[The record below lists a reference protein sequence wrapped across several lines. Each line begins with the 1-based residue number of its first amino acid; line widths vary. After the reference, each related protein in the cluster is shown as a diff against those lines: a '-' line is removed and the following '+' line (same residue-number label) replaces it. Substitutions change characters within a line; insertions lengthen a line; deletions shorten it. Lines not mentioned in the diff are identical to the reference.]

1 MPSSAIRPK
10 NDRSFAGVSTATG
23 ISCAIVPPV
32 EVSSATS
39 YASPSTHGC
48 WTRTT
53 AVWSRP
59 IGCSA
64 PENCTNASLTTACA
78 IVTASGPSLRTVS
91 SITPGVELRPLDRQ
105 LLGRRAAPLG
115 EARPAERDEGADRAD
130 DQQQR
135 HEAPSSHAGT
145 RLVLSSEAVAVAA
158 LHQLTSKKPCQPSSV
173 NSDWWAW
180 NMNLPGWA
188 KRHSRIPRWP
198 WHSITVSVNSDGVFD
213 VPVGK

>member
-1 MPSSAIRPK
+1 M
-10 NDRSFAGVSTATG
+10 
-23 ISCAIVPPV
+23 PPV

-53 AVWSRP
+53 AVCSRP

-64 PENCTNASLTTACA
+64 PENCANASLTTACA

-91 SITPGVELRPLDRQ
+91 SITPGVSFVRSTASSSAGGPRRSARPGPSSTTKAPIATAISSQRDEAQQPRRHAAGAQ
-105 LLGRRAAPLG
+105 LGRG
-115 EARPAERDEGADRAD
+115 G
-130 DQQQR
+130 
-135 HEAPSSHAGT
+135 G
-145 RLVLSSEAVAVAA
+145 VG
-158 LHQLTSKKPCQPSSV
+158 LHQLTSKKPCHPSSV

-180 NMNLPGWA
+180 NMNLPGCA
-188 KRHSRIPRWP
+188 NRHSRIPRWP